1 MAKDIAVKIKI
12 TSDGQE
18 KVIANLNELENEL
31 KVLQEQLKTA
41 DFGSARFKEIATNI
55 QKLKSQIEDV
65 DKATE
70 GIGLEKRL
78 TGIATATGALTGS
91 FAILT
96 GALTLFASEEEDLIE
111 LQKAEA
117 KAMGALNIIL
127 GVREISEAVLEGR
140 VVARQLAE
148 KAATAA
154 TKIAT
159 AVQAAYNAVLAANP
173 IGLVIAGLVALAAA
187 TYAVVKAVQSSS
199 KEQDEANK
207 ILRAQAKLEGDLIE
221 EKKKAGISL
230 KQQLT
235 ILTDNVKTRNLEL
248 QTLEELKKTYP
259 GLNAFINRNNELTKD
274 GITFIRLQIAAEEAR
289 AAINILNG
297 KRLDAEIKRE
307 AALNKL
313 KTEGASLLNKTLAI
327 NSIFTAEQLE
337 LIDIAEEYGE
347 NVRGLDELQEKYTKQ
362 LDDTLG
368 KLTPYNKKLE
378 ETAKA
383 EEKLGKETK
392 NTTQETDKELTSILK
407 KNSLLANQIK
417 RLEDLTKA
425 ELKYSTEIIKAQEK
439 VVGDQE
445 ARLNEITS
453 TLTTAGEKLREQL
466 GNILRSTIP
475 NEEDAAGLKDG
486 YKNLF
491 DTIGGL
497 YEQGKIDLQEGLG
510 FEEFV
515 VEAEKV
521 IPGLGKQLKLVGED
535 GKKAFVEFFNEVRDR
550 VKSVNDLQK
559 TLGIQREADIV
570 VLNKISNL
578 EDTIFELRKNA
589 SKEGKTENEVRQ
601 ESLKLINDAF
611 FLDVK
616 REQLVKQIQDKEA
629 LIAKTK
635 KDDVKKTEGDRLKA
649 LQDQLVALD
658 NASNVILQQINR
670 SGEFYK
676 QVEDINTLA
685 NENSQKITE
694 NLNKLRAALTPEQ
707 FQGLLDFFK
716 SNAEQ
721 FDTLLNDLVLNFNDY
736 VKKVGTDGVKE
747 LVKAVE
753 DGFMDIDNL
762 DREQLEKLKSYLLL
776 ASGELKSNLGDD
788 ADFFIKLIEKITK
801 KIKEI
806 PTESEEALTDFL
818 DQAKDITD
826 KIVSNFNDI
835 AGRLQD
841 ILSTQN
847 SLLLEQLTYA
857 EQLALKNIGEA
868 NTESAAE
875 NKKIEEEKLK
885 ISQEYAKKRF
895 EIEKKARVQE
905 LQFSLAS
912 TIASSAQAV
921 VNALATPPLPVGIAL
936 SAVIAGLTAFQVA
949 TINEQIQF
957 TKSKE
962 FIARRG
968 GLIQGDSHEGGGV
981 PALLEGGEF
990 VMSKSAVDIYG
1001 DTLGVMNASV
1011 GSRPL
1016 AIDDSRLVQA
1026 IAKQNIATK
1035 APIKTYV
1042 LYNDIQNTE
1051 KLNNKIEQLSRL

>member
-18 KVIANLNELENEL
+18 KVIANLNELESEL

-70 GIGLEKRL
+70 GIGIEKRL

-91 FAILT
+91 FAVLT
-96 GALTLFASEEEDLIE
+96 GALTLFASEEEDLVE

-117 KAMGALNIIL
+117 KAMGALNIVL
-127 GVREISEAVLEGR
+127 GVREISEAILEGR
-140 VVARQLAE
+140 IVARQLAE
-148 KAATAA
+148 KAASAA
-154 TKIAT
+154 TKVAT

-173 IGLVIAGLVALAAA
+173 IGLVVAGLVALAAA

-207 ILRAQAKLEGDLIE
+207 LLEAQAKIEGDLIE
-221 EKKKAGISL
+221 ERKKSAIEL
-230 KQQLT
+230 KQQLV
-235 ILTDNVKTRNLEL
+235 ILTDNVRTRNLEL
-248 QTLEELKKTYP
+248 QTLEDLKKTYP
-259 GLNAFINRNNELTKD
+259 GLNAFINKNNELTKE
-274 GITFIRLQIAAEEAR
+274 GITFIKLQIAAEEAR
-289 AAINILNG
+289 AALNIINQ

-313 KTEGASLLNKTLAI
+313 RTEGPSLI
-327 NSIFTAEQLE
+327 NEYLGATGLLTAEQLQ
-337 LIDIAEEYGE
+337 LIDINKEYEEAT
-347 NVRGLDELQEKYTKQ
+347 RGLNETQLKYTKQ

-368 KLTPYNKKLE
+368 QLKPYQKTLDD
-378 ETAKA
+378 TAKA
-383 EEKLGKETK
+383 EAKLGKETK
-392 NTTQETDKELTSILK
+392 TTTQITDKELLAISK
-407 KNSLLANQIK
+407 KNALLINQVK
-417 RLEDLTKA
+417 RLEEITKA

-439 VVGDQE
+439 VVGEQE
-445 ARLNEITS
+445 SRLNEITS

-466 GNILRSTIP
+466 GNLLRSTIP
-475 NEEDAAGLKDG
+475 NAAEASAIEDG
-486 YKNLF
+486 YKTLF
-491 DTIGGL
+491 DTIGSL
-497 YEQGKIDLQEGLG
+497 YEQGRIDLQEGLG

-515 VEAEKV
+515 AEAEKV
-521 IPGLGKQLKLVGED
+521 IPGLGEKLKVVGED
-535 GKKAFVEFFNEVRDR
+535 GKKAFVEFFNEVRER
-550 VKSVNDLQK
+550 VKGIGEIQDK
-559 TLGIQREADIV
+559 LGIAREKDIV
-570 VLNKISNL
+570 VLNKISTL
-578 EDTIFELRKNA
+578 EDTIYELRKNA
-589 SKEGKTENEVRQ
+589 VKEGKTENEVRDA
-601 ESLKLINDAF
+601 SLKLINDAF
-611 FLDVK
+611 FIDVK
-616 REQLVKQIQDKEA
+616 RDELVKKIKDKEA

-635 KDDVKKTEGDRLKA
+635 KEDVKKTEGDRLKA
-649 LQDQLVALD
+649 LQDQLAALD
-658 NASNVILQQINR
+658 SASNVILQQINR

-685 NENSQKITE
+685 NENSKKIAE
-694 NLNKLRAALTPEQ
+694 NVEKLRAALTPEQ

-753 DGFMDIDNL
+753 EGFMDIDNL
-762 DREQLEKLKSYLLL
+762 DREQLTKLKSYLEL
-776 ASGELKSNLGDD
+776 ASSELKDSLGEDGK
-788 ADFFIKLIEKITK
+788 FFSDLIDKITK
-801 KIKEI
+801 KIKQL
-806 PTESEEALTDFL
+806 PTETEEAFTKTIG
-818 DQAKDITD
+818 QVKDITD
-826 KIVSNFNDI
+826 QIVSAFNDI
-835 AGRLQD
+835 AGRIQN

-847 SLLLEQLTYA
+847 SLLLEQLAYA
-857 EQLALKNIGEA
+857 EAQALKNIGEA

-875 NKKIEEEKLK
+875 NKKIEAERLK
-885 ISQEYAKKRF
+885 ITQEYAKKRF

-912 TIASSAQAV
+912 TIASSAQAI
-921 VNALATPPLPVGIAL
+921 VNALATPPLPAGIAL

-949 TINEQIQF
+949 TINDQIQF
-957 TKSKE
+957 TQSKE
-962 FIARRG
+962 FIGRRG
-968 GLIQGDSHEGGGV
+968 GLIQGASHEGGGV

>member
-1 MAKDIAVKIKI
+1 M
-12 TSDGQE
+12 
-18 KVIANLNELENEL
+18 
-31 KVLQEQLKTA
+31 
-41 DFGSARFKEIATNI
+41 
-55 QKLKSQIEDV
+55 
-65 DKATE
+65 
-70 GIGLEKRL
+70 
-78 TGIATATGALTGS
+78 
-91 FAILT
+91 
-96 GALTLFASEEEDLIE
+96 
-111 LQKAEA
+111 
-117 KAMGALNIIL
+117 
-127 GVREISEAVLEGR
+127 
-140 VVARQLAE
+140 
-148 KAATAA
+148 
-154 TKIAT
+154 
-159 AVQAAYNAVLAANP
+159 
-173 IGLVIAGLVALAAA
+173 
-187 TYAVVKAVQSSS
+187 
-199 KEQDEANK
+199 
-207 ILRAQAKLEGDLIE
+207 
-221 EKKKAGISL
+221 
-230 KQQLT
+230 
-235 ILTDNVKTRNLEL
+235 
-248 QTLEELKKTYP
+248 
-259 GLNAFINRNNELTKD
+259 
-274 GITFIRLQIAAEEAR
+274 
-289 AAINILNG
+289 
-297 KRLDAEIKRE
+297 
-307 AALNKL
+307 
-313 KTEGASLLNKTLAI
+313 
-327 NSIFTAEQLE
+327 
-337 LIDIAEEYGE
+337 
-347 NVRGLDELQEKYTKQ
+347 
-362 LDDTLG
+362 
-368 KLTPYNKKLE
+368 
-378 ETAKA
+378 
-383 EEKLGKETK
+383 
-392 NTTQETDKELTSILK
+392 
-407 KNSLLANQIK
+407 
-417 RLEDLTKA
+417 
-425 ELKYSTEIIKAQEK
+425 
-439 VVGDQE
+439 
-445 ARLNEITS
+445 
-453 TLTTAGEKLREQL
+453 
-466 GNILRSTIP
+466 
-475 NEEDAAGLKDG
+475 
-486 YKNLF
+486 
-491 DTIGGL
+491 
-497 YEQGKIDLQEGLG
+497 
-510 FEEFV
+510 
-515 VEAEKV
+515 
-521 IPGLGKQLKLVGED
+521 
-535 GKKAFVEFFNEVRDR
+535 
-550 VKSVNDLQK
+550 
-559 TLGIQREADIV
+559 
-570 VLNKISNL
+570 
-578 EDTIFELRKNA
+578 
-589 SKEGKTENEVRQ
+589 
-601 ESLKLINDAF
+601 
-611 FLDVK
+611 
-616 REQLVKQIQDKEA
+616 VKQIQDKEA

-788 ADFFIKLIEKITK
+788 ADFFINLIDKITK

-818 DQAKDITD
+818 NQAKDITD